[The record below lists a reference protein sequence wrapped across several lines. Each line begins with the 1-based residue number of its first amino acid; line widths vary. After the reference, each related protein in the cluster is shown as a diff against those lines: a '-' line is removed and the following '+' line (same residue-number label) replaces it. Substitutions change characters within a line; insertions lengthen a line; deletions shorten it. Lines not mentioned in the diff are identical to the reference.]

1 MESKGIVFTRPN
13 EARVVIQDIPE
24 PGPGMVLV
32 RTVVSTISSGT
43 ERANLV
49 GDINVSIHEYFD
61 RAIFPRQCGYSS
73 SGVVEA
79 VGQGVTS
86 LRPGDRVAM
95 SWSVHSQYNCL
106 KEQDVY
112 KLEDGISFEEAA
124 LWHIATFPLGAI
136 RKCSLELG
144 EAALVMGQ
152 GVLGM
157 MALQQLRLAGAAPII
172 AADPVPE
179 KRAGA
184 LAQGADYAL
193 DPFDPGFAGQVR
205 ALTGGGV
212 PVALEVTGN
221 DAALDTVLDCMAPRG
236 RVALLGCTRHSEF
249 RIDYYHKVHG
259 PGVVLIGANTDARP
273 RLESSRGLWTT
284 RDDVFA
290 IQKLVSLGRMNYASL
305 VARTCAVEEAP
316 EVYHRLATEKA
327 FPLVQF
333 DWRR

>member
-1 MESKGIVFTRPN
+1 MESKGIVFTQPN
-13 EARVVIQDIPE
+13 EAQVVVQNVPE
-24 PGPGMVLV
+24 PGAGMVLV
-32 RTVVSTISSGT
+32 RTVISSVSSGT

-61 RAIFPRQCGYSS
+61 KAIFPRQCGYSS

-79 VGQGVTS
+79 VGEGVTT

-106 KEQDVY
+106 PEGNVY
-112 KLEDGISFEEAA
+112 KLAPEISFEEAA

-136 RKCSLELG
+136 RKCGLELG

-157 MALQQLRLAGAAPII
+157 MAIQQLRLAGAAPVI
-172 AADPVPE
+172 AVDPVPE
-179 KRAGA
+179 KRTAA
-184 LAQGADYAL
+184 LALGADYAL
-193 DPFDPGFAGQVR
+193 NPFEEGFARRVR
-205 ALTGGGV
+205 ELTGGGV
-212 PVALEVTGN
+212 QVALEVTGN
-221 DAALDTVLDCMAPRG
+221 DAALDSVLDCMAPRG

-273 RLESSRGLWTT
+273 KVESSRGLWTT

-290 IQKLVSLGRMNYASL
+290 IQKLVRLGRMNYASL
-305 VARTCAVEEAP
+305 VSETHAIDQAP
-316 EVYHRLATEKA
+316 EVYHRLATEKS